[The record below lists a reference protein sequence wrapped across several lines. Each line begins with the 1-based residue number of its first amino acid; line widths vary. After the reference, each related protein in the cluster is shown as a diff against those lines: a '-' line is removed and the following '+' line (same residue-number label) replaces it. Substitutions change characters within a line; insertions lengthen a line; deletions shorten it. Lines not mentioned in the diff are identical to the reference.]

1 MNGLTT
7 LLTKDMIVCGIADN
21 TLRERLLRDG
31 DLTLEKAIAA
41 GHAAEETKRHA
52 QELKEHQ
59 ESADVHKVNRSKD
72 NQPRRPDKKSKQFDN
87 TINKCKFCGGFHTGN
102 EWC

>member
-1 MNGLTT
+1 
-7 LLTKDMIVCGIADN
+7 MIVCGVADN

-59 ESADVHKVNRSKD
+59 ESADVHKVNCSKD
-72 NQPRRPDKKSKQFDN
+72 NQNVLHMVKDAISATAK
-87 TINKCKFCGGFHTGN
+87 TILKPVVLSLPLVCYTGN

>member
-1 MNGLTT
+1 
-7 LLTKDMIVCGIADN
+7 MIVCGVVDN

-41 GHAAEETKRHA
+41 GHAEEETKRHA

-59 ESADVHKVNRSKD
+59 ESADAHKVNRSKD
-72 NQPRRPDKKSKQFDN
+72 NQPRRPDKKSKQPDN
-87 TINKCKFCGGFHTGN
+87 IID
-102 EWC
+102 